1 MCGSAIRKQYNLR
14 KIGIPSQ
21 SAAAH
26 TGLAAII
33 PQPKPVVEPVVD
45 LRSERAYL
53 SPSRL
58 TTGVLAG
65 IANVEEKKSL
75 MTEKAGL
82 EKVRHILPAACA

>member
-1 MCGSAIRKQYNLR
+1 
-14 KIGIPSQ
+14 
-21 SAAAH
+21 
-26 TGLAAII
+26 
-33 PQPKPVVEPVVD
+33 VVEPVVD

-82 EKVRHILPAACA
+82 EKVRHILSAACA